1 MYEKYDYL
9 VVGAGFYG
17 ATFANLAA
25 RDGKKVLVI
34 DKRAHIGGNAF
45 TNRINGIDVHEYG
58 PHIFHTNNEEVWRF
72 VNEFG
77 KFNRFTN
84 SPVAVFEGERY
95 NLPFNMN
102 TFTKIFGGGSPRTIR
117 EKIEKDK
124 GKYANIEP
132 TNLEE
137 QAIKMVGKT
146 IYKMLVKGYT
156 EKQWGRLCKE
166 LPPSIIKRLPL
177 RFTYDNCYFDDLY
190 QGIPV
195 DGYTHLICN
204 MLENCDVE
212 VNTPYTP
219 EMAACA
225 KRIVWTG
232 PIDEYFGYKYGPL
245 EYRSL
250 RFEHK
255 IIQRY
260 GERDINELG
269 CAVTN
274 YTSKDVPYT
283 RAIEHKHFNPNVFQT
298 GTVIS
303 YEYSYEWE
311 PGVEP
316 YYPIGDTKNLEL
328 YEKYKALADA
338 EEKVMFGGR
347 LGTYKY
353 LNMDQV
359 IRDAIEDYCFA
370 SVSD

>member
-146 IYKMLVKGYT
+146 IYKMLVKGYN
-156 EKQWGRLCKE
+156 
-166 LPPSIIKRLPL
+166 PL
-177 RFTYDNCYFDDLY
+177 
-190 QGIPV
+190 
-195 DGYTHLICN
+195 
-204 MLENCDVE
+204 
-212 VNTPYTP
+212 
-219 EMAACA
+219 
-225 KRIVWTG
+225 
-232 PIDEYFGYKYGPL
+232 
-245 EYRSL
+245 
-250 RFEHK
+250 
-255 IIQRY
+255 
-260 GERDINELG
+260 
-269 CAVTN
+269 
-274 YTSKDVPYT
+274 
-283 RAIEHKHFNPNVFQT
+283 
-298 GTVIS
+298 
-303 YEYSYEWE
+303 
-311 PGVEP
+311 
-316 YYPIGDTKNLEL
+316 
-328 YEKYKALADA
+328 
-338 EEKVMFGGR
+338 
-347 LGTYKY
+347 
-353 LNMDQV
+353 V
-359 IRDAIEDYCFA
+359 IR
-370 SVSD
+370 